1 MARPWITPA
10 GRSCVDSWDEALG
23 GMGFPRQHL
32 LEFLDLLMAEVFSF
46 RAWRFN
52 PARTDLA
59 RVVTQPYDKITPAM
73 QDRYYAA
80 DPHNLVRIILGRP
93 EPEDNEGRNVY
104 TRAAELFARWQS
116 EQVLIQ
122 DPRPSLYFYSQ
133 RFRLP
138 GSSKELERQGF
149 IGLGRISDYADGIIF
164 RHEQTLAKPKADR
177 LQLLRATRAHF
188 GQIFVLYSDPA
199 RDAEILLGSATL
211 TASSGATRQFSADT
225 AMARDPDME
234 VTDEHGVLH
243 RVWCIDDPQVV
254 AGITHVMRD
263 KRLIIAD
270 GHHRY
275 ETALNYRNECRAR
288 AAAIDP
294 DAPYERVM
302 MTFINMESPALV
314 ILPTHRVIF
323 GLYNFDSKS
332 FAAQAGRYFEVQ
344 PLHLG
349 TLEAALQKLRQAGE
363 SGTALLAVTADST
376 LLLRVSPAAMEALQ
390 YVPTLLRQLD
400 VVFLHKLLLEA
411 ALGISEEA
419 IRNQQN
425 VSYHR
430 EAEEAVARVKAGANA
445 AFLLNPVGIP
455 QLSEIAFSG
464 AVLPQKSTDFY
475 PKLLSG
481 LTMYALD

>member
-1 MARPWITPA
+1 
-10 GRSCVDSWDEALG
+10 
-23 GMGFPRQHL
+23 MGFPHQHL
-32 LEFLDLLMAEVFSF
+32 LEFLDPLMAEVFSF

-73 QDRYYAA
+73 QDRYHAS

-93 EPEDNEGRNVY
+93 EPGDNEQRNVY
-104 TRAAELFARWQS
+104 TRAAELFGRWRT

-122 DPRPSLYFYSQ
+122 DRRPSLYFYTQ

-138 GSSKELERQGF
+138 GSHQELERQGF
-149 IGLGRISDYADGIIF
+149 IGLGRIYDYADGIIF

-199 RDAEILLGSATL
+199 QDAEILLSSATS
-211 TASSGATRQFSADT
+211 TASPGATRQSSADT
-225 AMARDPDME
+225 ALARDPDMQA
-234 VTDEHGVLH
+234 TDEYGVLH
-243 RVWCIDDPQVV
+243 RVWCIDDPKVV
-254 AGITHVMRD
+254 AGVTQVMRD

-275 ETALNYRNECRAR
+275 ETALNYRNECRAQ
-288 AAAIDP
+288 AAGADP
-294 DAPYERVM
+294 AAPYERVM
-302 MTFINMESPALV
+302 MTFINMDSPGLV

-323 GLYNFDSKS
+323 GLNNFDSKS
-332 FAAQAGRYFEVQ
+332 FAAQAGRYFQVQ
-344 PLHLG
+344 SLDLG

-363 SGTALLAVTADST
+363 SGTALLAVTADSN
-376 LLLRVSPAAMEALQ
+376 LLLRARPGAVEALRH
-390 YVPTLLRQLD
+390 VPGPLRQLD
-400 VVFLHKLLLEA
+400 VVYLHKLLLESV
-411 ALGISEEA
+411 LGISEEA
-419 IRNQQN
+419 VRNQQN

-430 EAEEAVARVKAGANA
+430 EAEEAVARVRAGANV
-445 AFLLNPVGIP
+445 AFLLNPVGIR
-455 QLSEIAFSG
+455 QLSEIAFSE

-481 LTMYALD
+481 LTMYMLD